1 MTNLDSRIT
10 NTFFD
15 ILFMNMAALL
25 VLSILC
31 GLMPFSSAV
40 ELTFE
45 LPDSAKECFHE
56 ITQEGTSSTVEFQV
70 R

>member
-15 ILFMNMAALL
+15 ILFMNMAVLL

-31 GLMPFSSAV
+31 GLLPFSNAV

-56 ITQEGTSSTVEFQV
+56 IIQEGTSSTVEFQV